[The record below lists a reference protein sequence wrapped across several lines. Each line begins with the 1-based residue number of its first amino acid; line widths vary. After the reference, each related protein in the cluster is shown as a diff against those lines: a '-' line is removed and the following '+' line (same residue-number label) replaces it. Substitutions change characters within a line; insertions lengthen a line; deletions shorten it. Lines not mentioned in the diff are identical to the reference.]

1 MLLLMSFNQKK
12 PKGVRFNYFVDDLK
26 KLDSSGNLVWR
37 KSSNA
42 KIISGD
48 QRPRKKTGRNRKAK
62 QVAIKI

>member
-1 MLLLMSFNQKK
+1 M
-12 PKGVRFNYFVDDLK
+12 RFNYFVDDLK